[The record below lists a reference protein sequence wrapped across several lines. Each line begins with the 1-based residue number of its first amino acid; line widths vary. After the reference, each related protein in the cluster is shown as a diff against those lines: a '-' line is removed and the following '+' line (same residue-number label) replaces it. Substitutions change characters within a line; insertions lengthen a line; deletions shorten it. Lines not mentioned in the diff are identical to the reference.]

1 MTVVTI
7 ERNRSGDAEARCS
20 CKKRSGSDT
29 APCGHRVR
37 SFEKDCERSSRRSR
51 PGRPTRLCRARYRPG
66 RATTSASSEFC
77 ERGERS
83 VQFSGQ
89 ELSSARPERPIFVIV
104 LGQRDDQISR
114 VETAV
119 ASQPLGQQ
127 RVKSLLLLA
136 GAPAA
141 DHVDARALR
150 TPPPWRR
157 ALVSSS
163 ALISPGCRPS
173 TTSNYSSGMASPFG
187 V

>member
-7 ERNRSGDAEARCS
+7 ER
-20 CKKRSGSDT
+20 
-29 APCGHRVR
+29 
-37 SFEKDCERSSRRSR
+37 
-51 PGRPTRLCRARYRPG
+51 
-66 RATTSASSEFC
+66 SASSEFC

-127 RVKSLLLLA
+127 RVKSLLLRA

-157 ALVSSS
+157 ALSSS

-173 TTSNYSSGMASPFG
+173 TTSNYSSGMALPSA